1 MRLKGKRAI
10 VTGGGSGIGNAICNR
25 FLREGADVLVADISQ
40 QSNDSS
46 LGEYFYNTDKLSPGL
61 YIAELKSD
69 NNSKIIKLLK
79 SK

>member
-46 LGEYFYNTDKLSPGL
+46 LGEYFYNTDVLMKQM
-61 YIAELKSD
+61 
-69 NNSKIIKLLK
+69 
-79 SK
+79 